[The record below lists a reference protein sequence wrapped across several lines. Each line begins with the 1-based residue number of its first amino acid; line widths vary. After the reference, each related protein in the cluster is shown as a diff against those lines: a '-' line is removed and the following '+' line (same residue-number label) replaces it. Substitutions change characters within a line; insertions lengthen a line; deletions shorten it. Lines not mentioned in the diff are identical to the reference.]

1 MNKKLQCFIL
11 LFTFIV
17 QCPIMVAKDI
27 ESVEIVFSICCNL

>member
-17 QCPIMVAKDI
+17 QCPI
-27 ESVEIVFSICCNL
+27 IVILDGVSYEGAFYLL